1 MVSLRLKQIAESVG
15 PRVVVGDV
23 RPASEL
29 VAQNVE
35 RPRHRMVLLAL
46 LGGLGLLLT
55 LVGIFAMTAY
65 AVARRTREIGVR
77 IAVGATPTD
86 VLTMMLADVAKP
98 VGIGILAGLSGAALA
113 TRVIASFL
121 FQTTPTD
128 PGTFAL
134 VAIAI
139 AIAACF
145 AAWIP
150 SRRALRVDPVSALR
164 AE

>member
-1 MVSLRLKQIAESVG
+1 M
-15 PRVVVGDV
+15 
-23 RPASEL
+23 
-29 VAQNVE
+29 
-35 RPRHRMVLLAL
+35 LLLTL
-46 LGGLGLLLT
+46 LGTLGLLLT
-55 LVGIFAMTAY
+55 LVGIFGMTAY

-77 IAVGATPTD
+77 IAIGATPGD
-86 VLTMMLADVAKP
+86 VLRMMLTDVAKP
-98 VGIGILAGLSGAALA
+98 VAIGIIVGLGGAALA

-128 PGTFAL
+128 PSTFAA
-134 VAIAI
+134 VALTIAL
-139 AIAACF
+139 ASLL